1 MSLNVQALSDFNNQ
15 IAGELIIKMVY
26 AGSTMEY
33 ITIQEGV
40 KYQEPINLFEVSLY
54 MQNGTCV
61 STASGSATFTQR
73 TIEVCPR
80 TSFDALCLKDLDK
93 KYLGIS
99 ALAPGS
105 YNETFA
111 LATQYSE
118 LLVNQFQKANDQF
131 LWRQVSGSASTFGGT
146 CNVNGLNVIISGSTS
161 GVVVPTFTSSS
172 AGSIVNTANIL
183 STMDQMIAASS
194 ADVADRE
201 DLTFFM
207 SVTLFRNYLTGLRLA
222 NNFYF
227 DPSSVTN
234 RGGLY
239 EMAYPFQP
247 NIKVVGTVG
256 LQSSNRVV
264 LGPAKQIVVGTD
276 LLSDFTEFQLWYDIN
291 TDTLRHRIST
301 KLGVNIAYPEFWVS
315 NDLA

>member
-1 MSLNVQALSDFNNQ
+1 MSLNVSALADFNNQ
-15 IAGELIIKMVY
+15 IAGELVLKMVY
-26 AGSTMEY
+26 GGSTIEY
-33 ITIQEGV
+33 VTVQEGV
-40 KYQEPINLFEVSLY
+40 KFQEPINLFEVSLF
-54 MQNGTCV
+54 MNNSACV
-61 STASGSATFTQR
+61 SSASGSATFTQR

-99 ALAPGS
+99 SLERGS
-105 YNETFA
+105 YNETWA
-111 LATQYSE
+111 LANAYSE

-131 LWRQVSGSASTFGGT
+131 LWQQVSASYSTFGGT
-146 CNVNGLNVIISGSTS
+146 CAVSGLNRIITGSTS
-161 GVVVPTFTSSS
+161 GVVPIPSSS
-172 AGSIVNTANIL
+172 LAAANIL
-183 STMDQMIAASS
+183 ATMDTMIATSS
-194 ADVADRE
+194 ADVADRD

-207 SVTLFRNYLTGLRLA
+207 SVTNFRNYVAGLRAA

-227 DPSSVTN
+227 DPSSITN

-247 NIKVVGTVG
+247 NIKVVGTTG
-256 LQSSNRVV
+256 LQGSNRVV

-276 LLSDFTEFQLWYDIN
+276 LLSDFSEFQLWYDIN

>member
-1 MSLNVQALSDFNNQ
+1 MSLNVTALADFNNQ
-15 IAGELIIKMVY
+15 IAGELVLKMVY
-26 AGSTMEY
+26 GGSTIEY
-33 ITIQEGV
+33 VTVQEGV
-40 KYQEPINLFEVSLY
+40 KFQEPINLFEVSLF
-54 MQNGTCV
+54 MNNSTCV

-99 ALAPGS
+99 SLERGS
-105 YNETFA
+105 YNETWA
-111 LATQYSE
+111 LANAYSE

-131 LWRQVSGSASTFGGT
+131 LWRQVSGSASSFGGT
-146 CNVNGLNVIISGSTS
+146 CATSGLNLIITGSTS
-161 GVVVPTFTSSS
+161 GVV
-172 AGSIVNTANIL
+172 IL
-183 STMDQMIAASS
+183 SGAAALTSTNALTQMDAMIATSS
-194 ADVADRE
+194 ADVADRD
-201 DLTFFM
+201 DLSFFM
-207 SVTLFRNYLTGLRLA
+207 SVTGFRNYVAALRGA

-227 DPSSVTN
+227 DPSSITN

-247 NIKVVGTVG
+247 NIKVIGTVG
-256 LQSSNRVV
+256 LQGSNRVV

-276 LLSDFTEFQLWYDIN
+276 LLSDFSEFQLWYDIN
-291 TDTLRHRIST
+291 TDTLRHRIAT

>member
-1 MSLNVQALSDFNNQ
+1 MSLNVSALSDFNNQ

-118 LLVNQFQKANDQF
+118 LLVNQDRK
-131 LWRQVSGSASTFGGT
+131 STR
-146 CNVNGLNVIISGSTS
+146 LN
-161 GVVVPTFTSSS
+161 SS
-172 AGSIVNTANIL
+172 
-183 STMDQMIAASS
+183 
-194 ADVADRE
+194 
-201 DLTFFM
+201 
-207 SVTLFRNYLTGLRLA
+207 
-222 NNFYF
+222 
-227 DPSSVTN
+227 
-234 RGGLY
+234 
-239 EMAYPFQP
+239 
-247 NIKVVGTVG
+247 
-256 LQSSNRVV
+256 
-264 LGPAKQIVVGTD
+264 
-276 LLSDFTEFQLWYDIN
+276 
-291 TDTLRHRIST
+291 H
-301 KLGVNIAYPEFWVS
+301 
-315 NDLA
+315 

>member
-1 MSLNVQALSDFNNQ
+1 MSLNVSALADFNNQ
-15 IAGELIIKMVY
+15 IAGELVLKMVY
-26 AGSTMEY
+26 GGSTIEY
-33 ITIQEGV
+33 VTVQEGV

-54 MQNGTCV
+54 INNGTCV

-73 TIEVCPR
+73 NITVCPR
-80 TSFDALCLKDLDK
+80 TSFDAICLKDLDK

-99 ALAPGS
+99 SLERGS
-105 YNETFA
+105 YNETWA
-111 LATQYSE
+111 LANAYSE

-131 LWRQVSGSASTFGGT
+131 LWRQESGSASSFGGT
-146 CNVNGLNVIISGSTS
+146 CEAGGLNFIITGSTA
-161 GVVVPTFTSSS
+161 GVVVPNDFTGSFTAANALTKMDAAIAGLSS
-172 AGSIVNTANIL
+172 
-183 STMDQMIAASS
+183 
-194 ADVADRE
+194 DVADRD

-207 SVTLFRNYLTGLRLA
+207 SVANFRNYVTALRNA

-227 DPSSVTN
+227 DPSSITN
-234 RGGLY
+234 RGGIL

-247 NIKVVGTVG
+247 GIQVVGTVG
-256 LQSSNRVV
+256 LLGTGRVV

-276 LLSDFTEFQLWYDIN
+276 LLSDFSEFQLWYDIN

-315 NDLA
+315 NDQA

>member
-1 MSLNVQALSDFNNQ
+1 MSLNVAALADFNNQ
-15 IAGELIIKMVY
+15 IAGELVLKMVY
-26 AGSTMEY
+26 GGSTIEY
-33 ITIQEGV
+33 VTVQDGI
-40 KYQEPINLFEVSLY
+40 KFQEPINLFEVSLY
-54 MQNGTCV
+54 MNNSACV

-99 ALAPGS
+99 SLDRGS
-105 YNETFA
+105 YNETWA
-111 LATQYSE
+111 LANAYSE

-131 LWRQVSGSASTFGGT
+131 LWRQVSGSYSTFGGT
-146 CNVNGLNVIISGSTS
+146 CATSGLNLIITGSTS
-161 GVVVPTFTSSS
+161 GVVTIPSSS
-172 AGSIVNTANIL
+172 LASANIL
-183 STMDQMIAASS
+183 ATMDLMIATSS

-207 SVTLFRNYLTGLRLA
+207 SVTVFRNYVAGLRAA

-227 DPSSVTN
+227 DPSSITN

-256 LQSSNRVV
+256 LQGSNRVV

-276 LLSDFTEFQLWYDIN
+276 LLSDFSEFQLWYDIN

>member
-1 MSLNVQALSDFNNQ
+1 
-15 IAGELIIKMVY
+15 
-26 AGSTMEY
+26 
-33 ITIQEGV
+33 
-40 KYQEPINLFEVSLY
+40 
-54 MQNGTCV
+54 
-61 STASGSATFTQR
+61 
-73 TIEVCPR
+73 
-80 TSFDALCLKDLDK
+80 
-93 KYLGIS
+93 
-99 ALAPGS
+99 
-105 YNETFA
+105 
-111 LATQYSE
+111 
-118 LLVNQFQKANDQF
+118 LVNQFQKANDQF

-146 CNVNGLNVIISGSTS
+146 CAVSGLNSIITGSTT
-161 GVVVPTFTSSS
+161 GVVVLSGS
-172 AGSIVNTANIL
+172 AALTAGNAL
-183 STMDQMIAASS
+183 AQMDGMIATSS
-194 ADVADRE
+194 ADVADRD

-207 SVTLFRNYLTGLRLA
+207 SVTGFRNYVAALRQA

-227 DPSSVTN
+227 DPSSITN

-256 LQSSNRVV
+256 LQGSNRVV

-276 LLSDFTEFQLWYDIN
+276 LLSDFSEFQLWYDIN

>member
-1 MSLNVQALSDFNNQ
+1 
-15 IAGELIIKMVY
+15 
-26 AGSTMEY
+26 
-33 ITIQEGV
+33 
-40 KYQEPINLFEVSLY
+40 
-54 MQNGTCV
+54 
-61 STASGSATFTQR
+61 
-73 TIEVCPR
+73 
-80 TSFDALCLKDLDK
+80 
-93 KYLGIS
+93 
-99 ALAPGS
+99 
-105 YNETFA
+105 
-111 LATQYSE
+111 
-118 LLVNQFQKANDQF
+118 LVNQFQKANDQF

-146 CNVNGLNVIISGSTS
+146 CATSGLNAIITGSTS
-161 GVVVPTFTSSS
+161 GVVVPTFTVTGSTQLSS
-172 AGSIVNTANIL
+172 ANIL
-183 STMDQMIAASS
+183 ATMDQMIATSS

-207 SVTLFRNYLTGLRLA
+207 SVTNFRNYVAGLRAA

-227 DPSSVTN
+227 DPSSITN

-256 LQSSNRVV
+256 LQGSNRVV

-276 LLSDFTEFQLWYDIN
+276 LLSDFSEFQLWYDIN

>member
-1 MSLNVQALSDFNNQ
+1 MSLNVSALADFNNQ
-15 IAGELIIKMVY
+15 IAGELVLKMVY
-26 AGSTMEY
+26 GGSTIEY
-33 ITIQEGV
+33 VTVQEGV
-40 KYQEPINLFEVSLY
+40 KFQEPINLFEVSLF
-54 MQNGTCV
+54 MNNSACV
-61 STASGSATFTQR
+61 SSASGSATFTQR

-99 ALAPGS
+99 SLERGS
-105 YNETFA
+105 YNETWA
-111 LATQYSE
+111 LANAYSE

-131 LWRQVSGSASTFGGT
+131 LWQQVSASYSTFGGT
-146 CNVNGLNVIISGSTS
+146 CAVSGLNRIITGSTS
-161 GVVVPTFTSSS
+161 GVVPIPSSS
-172 AGSIVNTANIL
+172 LAAANIL
-183 STMDQMIAASS
+183 ATMDLMIATSS
-194 ADVADRE
+194 ADVADRD

-207 SVTLFRNYLTGLRLA
+207 SVTNFRNYVAGLRAA

-227 DPSSVTN
+227 DPSSITN

-247 NIKVVGTVG
+247 NIKVVGTTG
-256 LQSSNRVV
+256 LQGSNRVV

-276 LLSDFTEFQLWYDIN
+276 LLSDFSEFQLWYDIN

>member
-1 MSLNVQALSDFNNQ
+1 MSLNVSALADFNNQ

-40 KYQEPINLFEVSLY
+40 KFQEPINLFEVSLY

-61 STASGSATFTQR
+61 SSASGSATFSQR

-146 CNVNGLNVIISGSTS
+146 CAVNGLNEIITGSTS
-161 GVVVPTFTSSS
+161 GVVTFPATAASMS
-172 AGSIVNTANIL
+172 AANIL
-183 STMDQMIAASS
+183 TTMDGMIATSS

-207 SVTLFRNYLTGLRLA
+207 SVTNFRNYLTGLRLA

-239 EMAYPFQP
+239 EMQYPFQP

-256 LQSSNRVV
+256 LQGSNRAV
-264 LGPAKQIVVGTD
+264 LGPAKQIVAGTD
-276 LLSDFTEFQLWYDIN
+276 LMSDFTEFQLWYDIN

>member
-1 MSLNVQALSDFNNQ
+1 MSLNVSALSDFNNQ

-40 KYQEPINLFEVSLY
+40 KFQEPINLFEVSLY

-131 LWRQVSGSASTFGGT
+131 LWRQVSGSSSTFGGT
-146 CNVNGLNVIISGSTS
+146 CAVNGLNVIISGSTS
-161 GVVVPTFTSSS
+161 GVVVSS
-172 AGSIVNTANIL
+172 GSLAASSIL
-183 STMDQMIAASS
+183 ASMDAMIATSS
-194 ADVADRE
+194 ADVADRD

-207 SVTLFRNYLTGLRLA
+207 SVTNFRNYLTGLRLA

-227 DPSSVTN
+227 DPASVSS
-234 RGGLY
+234 RPGLY
-239 EMAYPFQP
+239 EMKYPFQP
-247 NIKVVGTVG
+247 NVTVVGTVG
-256 LQSSNRVV
+256 LQGSNRVV
-264 LGPAKQIVVGTD
+264 FGPAKQIVAGTD
-276 LLSDFTEFQLWYDIN
+276 LMSDFTEFQLWYDIN